1 MTREE
6 AQKRLEELREL
17 IHYHNYRYYVL
28 DSPEIPDAEY
38 DRLFQELLELERQ
51 FPDLVTPDSP
61 SQRVGAPPL
70 EEFATVAHTI
80 PMLSLDNAFST
91 GEMQDFDERCRRLL
105 GVAGPLEYVAE
116 PKLDGLAIELVY
128 ENGVFTVGST
138 RGDGFTGEN
147 VTQNLRTVKS
157 IPLRLITRELP
168 APSRLEVRGEVI
180 MEVEAFR
187 RLNQERQERGE
198 PIFANPRNAAA
209 GSVRQLDPSV
219 TASRPLDMYCY
230 GYGQIVGYSFAT
242 HYEVLEAFRKWGLKV
257 NPHIRLCR
265 GIEEVEEYYHQMAE
279 LRESLP
285 YEIDGIVVKVN
296 QLEFQR
302 RLGEKTR
309 SPRWAIAWKF
319 EARQEITQVL
329 DIVAQVGR
337 TGALTPVAI
346 LKPVRVS
353 GVVVSRATLH
363 NQDEVDRLDVRIG
376 DWVVV
381 QRAGDV
387 IPEIVSVVTS
397 RRTGEEKPYRLPD
410 RCPVCGGKVIRLEG
424 EVAHRCTNASCPA
437 QLKERI
443 RHFASKRA
451 MDIDGLG
458 EKLIDQLVDKGLVKD
473 VADLY
478 YLRKEDLVRL
488 ERMGDKSAQNILDAI
503 EASKERSP
511 DRILFALGI
520 RHVGEHMAQVLMKHF
535 GSFEALKKARYE
547 ELLTVPEVGPTVAES
562 VFSFFQQPENLA
574 LLDRLARAGVKLE
587 RVPAA
592 AVGPQPLAGKTFVFT
607 GALASMTR
615 EEAEELVQR
624 LGGRAASSVSRKTD
638 YVVVG
643 ENPGSKAERAREL
656 GVPMITEEEFL
667 RMVGL
672 PQPETTKTK

>member
-38 DRLFQELLELERQ
+38 DRLFQELLELEKQ
-51 FPDLVTPDSP
+51 FPELVTPDSP

-70 EEFATVAHTI
+70 EEFETVAHTI

-91 GEMQDFDERCRRLL
+91 EEIRDFDERCRRLL
-105 GVAGPLEYVAE
+105 GVSGPLEYVAE

-128 ENGVFTVGST
+128 ENGIFTVGST

-147 VTQNLRTVKS
+147 VTQNLRTIKS

-168 APSRLEVRGEVI
+168 APERLEVRGEVI

-187 RLNQERQERGE
+187 RLNREREARGE
-198 PIFANPRNAAA
+198 SLFANPRNAAA

-230 GYGQIVGYSFAT
+230 GYGQILGPTFAT
-242 HYEVLEAFRKWGLKV
+242 HLEVLEAFRKWGLKV
-257 NPHIRLCR
+257 NPYVQLCR
-265 GIEEVEEYYHQMAE
+265 GVEEVEAYHRRMAE
-279 LRESLP
+279 MREKLP

-296 QLEFQR
+296 RLDYQQ
-302 RLGEKTR
+302 RLGQKTR

-319 EARQEITQVL
+319 EARQEITQVV

-346 LKPVRVS
+346 LKPVRVA

-363 NQDEVDRLDVRIG
+363 NQDEVDRLGVRIG

-410 RCPVCGGKVIRLEG
+410 RCPVCGAKVVRLEG

-443 RHFASKRA
+443 KHFASKRA

-478 YLRKEDLVRL
+478 YLKKEDLVKL
-488 ERMGDKSAQNILDAI
+488 ERMGEKSAQNIIDAI
-503 EASKERSP
+503 EASKERPP

-520 RHVGEHMAQVLMKHF
+520 RHVGEHMARVLMNHF
-535 GSFEALKKARYE
+535 GSFEALKRASYE
-547 ELLTVPEVGPTVAES
+547 DLITVPEVGPTVAES
-562 VFSFFQQPENLA
+562 VLSFFQQPENLA
-574 LLDRLARAGVKLE
+574 LLDRLAKAGVRLE
-587 RVPAA
+587 RAA
-592 AVGPQPLAGKTFVFT
+592 PVAAGPRPLEGKTFVFT
-607 GALASMTR
+607 GALASMSR

-643 ENPGSKAERAREL
+643 ANPGSKAERAREL
-656 GVPMITEEEFL
+656 GVPMISEEEFL
-667 RMVGL
+667 RMAGVAT
-672 PQPETTKTK
+672 ENKRE

>member
-6 AQKRLEELREL
+6 AKKRLEELREL
-17 IHYHNYRYYVL
+17 INYHNYRYYVL

-38 DRLFQELLELERQ
+38 DRLFRELLELERQ

-70 EEFATVAHTI
+70 EEFETVAHTI
-80 PMLSLDNAFST
+80 PMLSLDNAFSAE
-91 GEMQDFDERCRRLL
+91 EMRDFDDRCRRLL
-105 GVAGPLEYVAE
+105 GLSGLLEYVAE
-116 PKLDGLAIELVY
+116 PKLDGLAVELVY
-128 ENGVFTVGST
+128 ENGVLAVGST

-147 VTQNLRTVKS
+147 VTQNLRTIKS

-168 APSRLEVRGEVI
+168 APERLEVRGEVI
-180 MEVEAFR
+180 MNLEDFR
-187 RLNQERQERGE
+187 KLNEQRERNGE
-198 PIFANPRNAAA
+198 PPFANPRNAAA

-219 TASRPLDMYCY
+219 TASRPLDIYCY
-230 GYGQIVGYSFAT
+230 GYGQIIGPTFGT
-242 HYEVLEAFRKWGLKV
+242 HLEVLEAFRKWGLKV
-257 NPHIRLCR
+257 NPHVQLCR
-265 GIEEVEEYYHQMAE
+265 GIEEVEEYYHRMAE
-279 LRESLP
+279 LREELP
-285 YEIDGIVVKVN
+285 YEIDGVVVKVN
-296 QLEFQR
+296 RLDYQR

-319 EARQEITQVL
+319 AARQEMTQVE

-337 TGALTPVAI
+337 TGVLTPVAI

-363 NQDEVDRLDVRIG
+363 NQDEIDRLDVRIG

-387 IPEIVSVVTS
+387 IPEIVSVVKS
-397 RRTGEEKPYRLPD
+397 KRTGKERPYHLPD
-410 RCPVCGGKVIRLEG
+410 RCPVCGAKVERLEG

-443 RHFASKRA
+443 KHFASKRA

-478 YLRKEDLVRL
+478 YLRKEDLLKL
-488 ERMGDKSAQNILDAI
+488 ERMADKSAQNILDAI
-503 EASKERSP
+503 EASKDRSP
-511 DRILFALGI
+511 DRVLYALGI
-520 RHVGEHMAQVLMKHF
+520 RYVGEHMARVLMNHF
-535 GSFEALKKARYE
+535 GSFEALRRATYDD
-547 ELLTVPEVGPTVAES
+547 LIAIPEVGPAVAQA
-562 VFSFFQQPENLA
+562 VVSFFQQPANLE
-574 LLDRLARAGVKLE
+574 LLDRLAKAGVKLE
-587 RVPAA
+587 RKPEEAEA
-592 AVGPQPLAGKTFVFT
+592 GPRPFEGKTFVFT
-607 GALASMTR
+607 GALQSMTR
-615 EEAEELVQR
+615 DEAQELVER

-643 ENPGSKAERAREL
+643 ENPGSKAQRAREL
-656 GVPMITEEEFL
+656 GIPMISEEEFR
-667 RMVGL
+667 RMAGL
-672 PQPETTKTK
+672 D